1 MKRTTLWVTVAATG
15 VQLAALGLCAWAMSN
30 ARSGPVALPKP
41 RPNGA
46 SSPAAVEAVTL
57 AVEITLPPVV
67 EPAPPVEPVAAA
79 EPVPVEPIVVAE
91 EPVVEPVAVAE
102 PVSTFVPPFAEPVHA
117 APEPV
122 AAAVAVVEPP
132 PVLPEPIFAEPVA
145 AASEPVPDVAEPDPP
160 RAPTLSIEIPR
171 FIRNFADE
179 TTVIV
184 AADLGAAPLVFG
196 LFDDGSNRCV
206 DVDNGC
212 YAGKAEGMRSRMREV
227 AGSRAFTVQ
236 LEPNEDGSYAASFI
250 GGLHDAQSMLLL
262 PVAGASKA

>member
-46 SSPAAVEAVTL
+46 SSPAAVEAVPL

-67 EPAPPVEPVAAA
+67 ESAPPVERVAAA
-79 EPVPVEPIVVAE
+79 EPVPVEPIAVAE
-91 EPVVEPVAVAE
+91 EPVAVAE
-102 PVSTFVPPFAEPVHA
+102 PVSTFVPPFAEPLHA

-132 PVLPEPIFAEPVA
+132 PVLPEPNFAEHVA
-145 AASEPVPDVAEPDPP
+145 AASEPLPDVAEPAPP
-160 RAPTLSIEIPR
+160 RAPSLSIEIPR

-179 TTVIV
+179 TTIIV
-184 AADLGAAPLVFG
+184 AADLGPAPLVFG

-236 LEPNEDGSYAASFI
+236 LEPNEDGTYAASFI